1 MAKNL
6 YSLGLLRNGKVY
18 ANKELAYQGLKQEST
33 NDGVAKLARYLY
45 PIAGGAPVIRTLV
58 GFYANADEMQ
68 DAGGGQSYYTILD
81 IEGSAAENEEIKE
94 AVSAINETIG
104 DGISGT
110 TLTDAINE
118 INSKLGEGFSEDF
131 TVVDALAALAEELE
145 DRLTV
150 SLDVAGEPTSG
161 YLKTYIL
168 SQGTGTGKTEIGRI
182 DIPKDLVVTSG
193 SLVHGTW
200 SGDTF
205 TEDPEGPDTAIKLV
219 IANQEEPVYINTKD
233 LVDYYTAGDG
243 IDIDNTHNTISIK
256 YNAHSE
262 EFLVV
267 DEDGIRVEGI
277 QAAIDTKVEE
287 VADRERL
294 EGSDGISI
302 ASNKVKAVAAVY
314 SAPAIKN
321 PITVDKDGIKF
332 SNVLDCG
339 FFDDE
344 TEVVNTAEDINAI
357 TDPQNTDVFINGN
370 EAFNAAKGK
379 TFKNIEASDINAA
392 NETSLA
398 ANESIVLDDI
408 EVTGNKGTS
417 NAFVLL
423 NSPVVEISNA
433 TVADGAKPY
442 NVFEQTGSGSALE
455 GFNATNVK
463 VDDVALKHNVFN
475 IYNVE
480 DNAVINISDVTLN
493 LNVNNSNA
501 LRLANYSNATG
512 VTVNFENVAWTYEN
526 TPSIESADFGYAGL
540 IIYQPANADVALS
553 GDLSKVQTWAF
564 NFINCKYNGVKVTEN
579 NFGEKNQVFYL
590 YNIGG
595 SGAVTD
601 PVENG
606 LTLNFE

>member
-1 MAKNL
+1 MIKNL

-18 ANKELAYQGLKQEST
+18 ANKELAYQGLTQAAT

-45 PIAGGAPVIRTLV
+45 SELGGDPVIRTLV

-68 DAGGGQSYYTILD
+68 DNGGGKSYYTILD
-81 IEGSAAENEEIKE
+81 IEGSAAEVEEIKKE
-94 AVSAINETIG
+94 VAKINELIG

-131 TVVDALAALAEELE
+131 TVADALEALAEELA
-145 DRLTV
+145 DALTV

-182 DIPKDLVVTSG
+182 DIPKDLVVTEG
-193 SLVHGTW
+193 KLVHGTW

-205 TEDPEGPDTAIKLV
+205 TEDEEGPDTAIKLV

-233 LVDYYTAGDG
+233 LVDYYTAGNG

-277 QAAIDTKVEE
+277 QAAIDDAVKNAE
-287 VADRERL
+287 L

-302 ASNKVKAVAAVY
+302 ASNKVKAVAAGY

-332 SNVLDCG
+332 ANVLDCG

-344 TEVVNTAEDINAI
+344 TVIASNAADIAAI
-357 TDPQNTDVFINGN
+357 ATPSETDVFLSSN
-370 EAFNAAKGK
+370 EALNAASGK
-379 TFKNIEASDINAA
+379 KFNNIEASDVVAA
-392 NETSLA
+392 NEISLA
-398 ANESIVLDDI
+398 ANEAIVLDDVD
-408 EVTGNKGTS
+408 VTGNKGTS
-417 NAFVLL
+417 NAFVAL
-423 NSPVVEISNA
+423 NAPSVEISNA

-442 NVFEQTGSGSALE
+442 NVFEQVGTSNIDSFSAS
-455 GFNATNVK
+455 NVK

-475 IYNVE
+475 VYRLEN
-480 DNAVINISDVTLN
+480 DAVINISDVNLN

-501 LRLANYSNATG
+501 LRLANYSNATS

-526 TPSIESADFGYAGL
+526 TPNKEAADWGWAGL
-540 IIYQPANADVALS
+540 IIYQPASTDVALG
-553 GDLSKVQTWAF
+553 GDLSKVQTWTF
-564 NFINCKYNGVKVTEN
+564 NFKNCKYNGVKVTAN

-590 YNIGG
+590 YNVGNT
-595 SGAVTD
+595 GAITD
-601 PVENG
+601 PVANG